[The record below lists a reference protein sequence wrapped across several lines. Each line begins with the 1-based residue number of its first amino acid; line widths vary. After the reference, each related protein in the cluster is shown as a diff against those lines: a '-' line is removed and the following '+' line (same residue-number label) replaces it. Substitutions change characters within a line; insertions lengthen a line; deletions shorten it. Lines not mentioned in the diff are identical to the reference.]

1 MQNEGYTIK
10 RIASIIGG
18 EVVGNQSDTMVVE
31 DILFDSRLL
40 IDAENTLF
48 FALNSGRNDG
58 HKYIKDLYEKGVK
71 AFVISRKNVENLYP
85 DAAFVVVEDT
95 FVALQTLAAYHR
107 AQFDIPVIGITGSN
121 GKTVVK
127 EWLYQILSPSMSV
140 CRSPKSYNSQIGV
153 PLSVWQMNSSNDI
166 AIFEAGISRPGEM
179 EKLRDIIK
187 PTIGVFTNIGAAHG
201 KNFENVQQKI
211 EEKIKLFDKIQKL
224 IYCSDNKEISEII
237 EKHNI
242 NTFSWSKVD
251 KNADLFISAIEVSE
265 NSKFSKISAVYK
277 NNLIAITIPF
287 IDDASIENAIN
298 CWCVALLLNVPNE
311 QIAERMAHLEAVE
324 MRMELKAGVR
334 NCLIINDS
342 YNNDRNALAIALDF
356 MNAQHHDNKVLILS
370 DILQSE
376 QKEEDLYKDI
386 AQLIE
391 NKGVNTFIGIG
402 PAISK
407 NMDKACLVPTG
418 QDVSSSKDKAC
429 LIQYFYKSTSDFLN
443 NHPMKLFENQ
453 IVLLKGA
460 RSFEFERIMKV
471 LQQKSHETVLE
482 INLDN
487 LIKNLNYYRGK
498 LKKDTKMMVM
508 VKAFAYGSGN
518 YEVSNALA
526 FHHVD
531 YLTVAYADEGVDLRN
546 RGIKLPIMVMTP
558 ETNTFDTIILN
569 DLEPDIY
576 SFRCLLQLEDAINQL
591 DRPLGKPVGIHIKV
605 DTGMHRLGFLPEEI
619 DTLIERVKANPSL
632 RIMSV
637 FSHFA
642 TSDMPEE
649 DDFVKHQIGQFELMS
664 SKIVTAFPY
673 KIMRH
678 LLNTAGITR
687 FTDYQYDMVRLGI
700 GVYGVAVVDEDRGKL
715 HNVMSLKS
723 TIKQIKEYGAGET
736 IGYGRHG
743 KITKPTRIAVIPIGY
758 ADGLRRQLGNGKA
771 CFWVNGKAA
780 PIVGNICMDLT
791 MIDVT
796 GIDCQEDDTAV
807 LFDDNHP
814 IEIIAEACD
823 TIPYEIMTRI
833 SQRVK
838 RIYTKE

>member
-10 RIASIIGG
+10 QIASIVGG
-18 EVVGNQSDTMVVE
+18 QIIGNQSDTIIVK

-48 FALNSGRNDG
+48 FALYSGRNDG
-58 HKYIKDLYEKGVK
+58 HKYITELYEKGVK
-71 AFVISRKNVENLYP
+71 SFVVSRNFIENYVGANNDSPVQYP
-85 DAAFVVVEDT
+85 DASYIVVDDT
-95 FVALQTLAAYHR
+95 LSALQKLAAYHR
-107 AQFDIPVIGITGSN
+107 AQFNIPVVGITGSN

-153 PLSVWQMNSSNDI
+153 PLSVWQMNSTNEV
-166 AIFEAGISRPGEM
+166 AVFEAGISRPGEM
-179 EKLRDIIK
+179 EKLHEIIK
-187 PTIGVFTNIGAAHG
+187 PTIGVFTNIGPAHG
-201 KNFENVQQKI
+201 KNFENLQQKI
-211 EEKIKLFDKIQKL
+211 EEKIKLFEKIENL
-224 IYCSDNKEISEII
+224 IYCKDNLEIAETV
-237 EKHNI
+237 EKYKI
-242 NTFSWSKVD
+242 PTFSWSKNNED
-251 KNADLFISAIEVSE
+251 ANLFVL
-265 NSKFSKISAVYK
+265 SKKFDNFTEITGVYK
-277 NNLIAITIPF
+277 GDSIKITIPF

-298 CWCVALLLNVPNE
+298 CWCVALLLGIPNDV
-311 QIAERMAHLEAVE
+311 IAERMAHLEAVE

-376 QKEEDLYKDI
+376 LKEEELYKNI

-391 NKGVNTFIGIG
+391 NKGVDTFIGIG
-402 PAISK
+402 EAICRNMK
-407 NMDKACLVPTG
+407 NKLKIN
-418 QDVSSSKDKAC
+418 SF
-429 LIQYFYKSTSDFLN
+429 FYISTTDFLTH
-443 NHPMKLFENQ
+443 HPMKMFENQ

-460 RSFEFERIMKV
+460 RNFEFERIMKV

-487 LIKNLNYYRGK
+487 LVKNLNYYRGK

-518 YEVSNALA
+518 YEVSNVLA

-569 DLEPDIY
+569 GLEPDIY
-576 SFRCLLQLEDAINQL
+576 SFRCLSQLEDAINQL
-591 DRPLGKPVGIHIKV
+591 DKPLEKPVGIHIKV
-605 DTGMHRLGFLPEEI
+605 DTGMHRLGFLPEDI
-619 DTLIERVKANPSL
+619 DALIERVKSNPKL
-632 RIMSV
+632 RIKSV

-649 DDFVKHQIGQFELMS
+649 DDFVMHQINQFELMS
-664 SKIVTAFPY
+664 QRIVSAFPY

-678 LLNTAGITR
+678 LLNTAGISR

-700 GVYGVAVVDEDRGKL
+700 GVYGVAICDEDRGKL
-715 HNVMSLKS
+715 HNVMSLKT
-723 TIKQIKEYGAGET
+723 TIKQIKEYGPGET

-743 KITKPTRIAVIPIGY
+743 KITKPSRIAVIPIGY
-758 ADGLRRQLGNGKA
+758 ADGLRRQLGNGNA
-771 CFWVNGKAA
+771 CFWVNGKPA
-780 PIVGNICMDLT
+780 PIIGNICMDLT

-838 RIYTKE
+838 RIYVKE